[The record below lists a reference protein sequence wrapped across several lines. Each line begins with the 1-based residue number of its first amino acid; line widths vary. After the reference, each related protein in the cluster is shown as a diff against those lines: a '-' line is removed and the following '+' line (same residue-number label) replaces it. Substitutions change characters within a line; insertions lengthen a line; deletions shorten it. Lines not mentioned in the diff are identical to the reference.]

1 MDLANWFWPKVS
13 DRKNA
18 QFAIN
23 EAFFAAVVV
32 AVLTAIMATV
42 EALKDTGEGFDA
54 EGFANAVLFVGIAFG
69 IYRRSRIAA
78 VSALV
83 LYLIG
88 RGFVWV
94 TTGPKIGA
102 LPLLITLAFLNGVRG
117 TFAYHKLPPRPEGL
131 PSLAQSFGALEG
143 SPVEGEKIAEKGEER
158 R

>member
-1 MDLANWFWPKVS
+1 
-13 DRKNA
+13 
-18 QFAIN
+18 
-23 EAFFAAVVV
+23 VVV

-42 EALKDTGEGFDA
+42 EALKDTTEGLGA
-54 EGFANAVLFVGIAFG
+54 EGFANAALFAGIAFG

-94 TTGPKIGA
+94 TAGPKIGA
-102 LPLLITLAFLNGVRG
+102 LPVLVTLAFLNGVRG

-131 PSLAQSFGALEG
+131 PTLAQGFGALERNPTESKVPG
-143 SPVEGEKIAEKGEER
+143 KGEEGKAAGD
-158 R
+158 